1 MFLVWY
7 VIQYFSCYHF
17 KIILQHETEME
28 GESDNDD
35 LYVPETEDDDISN
48 TSEISYQDMAFV
60 TESWEEKGKKY

>member
-1 MFLVWY
+1 M
-7 VIQYFSCYHF
+7 
-17 KIILQHETEME
+17 QHETEME

-60 TESWEEKGKKY
+60 TAHQEKEKVRNIREICLKNLLQN